1 MRTILSIAM
10 ILFTNIAYSQTAI
23 VDPSDRDLFEIKS
36 NSSYFHIQDASGHY
50 FSGKAVVKFT
60 VNKDKEIESYNL
72 AKLDLISLHDTI
84 SCDSDCDRLYRTQYK
99 TLLDHCIKT
108 IKIKRNPY
116 FKGDSTTPME
126 YYILFRFS

>member
-10 ILFTNIAYSQTAI
+10 ILLTSIAYSQTAI

-36 NSSYFHIQDASGHY
+36 DSGYFHIPDASGHY

-72 AKLDLISLHDTI
+72 VKLALISLHDTI
-84 SCDSDCDRLYRTQYK
+84 SCNNDCDRLYRTQCK
-99 TLLDHCIKT
+99 TLLDHCIKSV
-108 IKIKRNPY
+108 KIIRNCHY
-116 FKGDSTTPME
+116 KGDEDKSI
-126 YYILFRFS
+126 YYNIVFRFR